1 MAILHRPNS
10 LNNRTPRQVVANFT
24 ILEIAIKS
32 CLFIHVISLQV
43 IYFNVQQD
51 PVTNQKSIAI
61 SHVGPQK
68 TDFQKYIYI

>member
-43 IYFNVQQD
+43 IYLMCN
-51 PVTNQKSIAI
+51 
-61 SHVGPQK
+61 K
-68 TDFQKYIYI
+68 TLSPIKRV